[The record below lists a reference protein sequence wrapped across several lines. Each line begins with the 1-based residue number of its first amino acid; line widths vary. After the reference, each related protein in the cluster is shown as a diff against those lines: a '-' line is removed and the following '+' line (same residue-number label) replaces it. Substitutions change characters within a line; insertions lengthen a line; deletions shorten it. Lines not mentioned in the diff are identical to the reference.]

1 MKGKN
6 TPQSVY
12 DTYRKRQQMMPFLI
26 GGLAVILVAVGAIL
40 VIAWLT
46 GPNKPGISLFATRTP
61 TATQTATPTPV
72 TPTATITITPTITE
86 TPTASLTPTAS
97 GPFEYTVQEGDTC
110 WSISQKFDVLL
121 DVLVA
126 LNPGVDCNTIKP
138 NETVLLIPA
147 PDTELPTATPLPT
160 GFYGTI
166 NYTVVT
172 GDTLAILASRF
183 NSTVDMILAD
193 NKDLITDGTTIYA
206 GEVLKI
212 RVNIVTP
219 TPTRAPTSTPAVRTT
234 QATATLAPTVPVY
247 TATLPKK

>member
-1 MKGKN
+1 MSGKN

-12 DTYRKRQQMMPFLI
+12 ETYRKRQQMMPFLI

-46 GPNKPGISLFATRTP
+46 GSSKPGFSLFASRTP
-61 TATQTATPTPV
+61 TATQTSTATPL
-72 TPTATITITPTITE
+72 TPTATITLTPTITE
-86 TPTASLTPTAS
+86 TLTPSVSPTAS

-110 WSISQKFDVLL
+110 WSISQKFDVLI

-126 LNPGVDCNTIKP
+126 LNPGVDCALIKP

-160 GFYGTI
+160 GFRGTI
-166 NYTVVT
+166 EYTVRS
-172 GDTLAILASRF
+172 GDTLASIASMF
-183 NSTVDMILAD
+183 NTTREMIVAD
-193 NKDLITDGTTIYA
+193 NKDKIPDGVTIYA
-206 GEVLKI
+206 GDVLKI

-219 TPTRAPTSTPAVRTT
+219 TPTRAPTSTPAIRTT
-234 QATATLAPTVPVY
+234 QKTATKAPTVPAY
-247 TATLPKK
+247 TATLPNP